1 MKKTKMMAV
10 CAILSGSLLFSS
22 CIGSFGLWNNL
33 KSWNQGIGN
42 KFVNEIVFLAF
53 HIVPV
58 YEVAYLADILVLNSI
73 EFWSGSNPVAE
84 VGTIK
89 TVKGENGEYLV
100 RTNEN
105 GYTITKKGEEG
116 KAVDLVYNEENRTWS
131 AVAEGES
138 YELITMNEDGTTTL
152 KQQDGT
158 PMTVTPD
165 MQGLATARAHNSQ
178 SVFFAEK

>member
-1 MKKTKMMAV
+1 MKKTKVTAL

-22 CIGSFGLWNNL
+22 CIGSFGLWNTLKDWNL
-33 KSWNQGIGN
+33 SIGN

-89 TVKGENGEYLV
+89 TIHGESGDYIV
-100 RTNEN
+100 QTNEN
-105 GYTITKKGEEG
+105 GYTIIKEGEENRPL
-116 KAVDLVYNEENRTWS
+116 DLVYNPENRTWN
-131 AVAEGES
+131 AIAEGQS
-138 YELITMNEDGTTTL
+138 YELITMNEDGTITF
-152 KQQDGT
+152 KQKDGT

-165 MQGLATARAHNSQ
+165 MFGLSTARAAQNGSLFLA
-178 SVFFAEK
+178 SK